1 MRVDPQERYEYWVR
15 YLARARPA
23 WGVLLLDYVIERR
36 DFYATEL
43 GLPTVGELL

>member
-23 WGVLLLDYVIERR
+23 WGVLLLDYAISSRPSGKKHQSSSAPLR
-36 DFYATEL
+36 
-43 GLPTVGELL
+43 P